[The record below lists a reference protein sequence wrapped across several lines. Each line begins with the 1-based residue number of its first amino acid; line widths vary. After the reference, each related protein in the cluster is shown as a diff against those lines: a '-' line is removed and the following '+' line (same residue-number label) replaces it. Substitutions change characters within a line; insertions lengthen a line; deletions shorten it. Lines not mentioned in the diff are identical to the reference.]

1 MWKKIK
7 KAFKKVAQAVRSG
20 VTQVVSIIKELV
32 NWTIGVVD
40 FVASL
45 LGLQLWKKLRV
56 SVVILRDENGPLLD
70 LKNATDAAAIEAV
83 IAEAERV
90 FRKEIRVKMVPADGQ
105 YITTVATPSPAAAL
119 DVHCDGGGAWGD
131 DFGEAG
137 SYFRDYSTNNVGG
150 FAIGYGAP
158 ITVFVVRNVSKK
170 WGCSL
175 GMSVNYVTVDIDGIQ
190 HSPFR
195 IIAHE
200 IGHSCN
206 LWHRKAASN
215 LMRKTDFGDDL
226 FRWQQAI
233 FRLSRHVT
241 FL

>member
-7 KAFKKVAQAVRSG
+7 KAAKKVVQAVRSA
-20 VTQVVSIIKELV
+20 VTEAVSIVKEVINRVL
-32 NWTIGVVD
+32 GVLD

-56 SVVILRDENGPLLD
+56 AVVILRNEDGTPVID
-70 LKNATDAAAIEAV
+70 PKDAEAAIE
-83 IAEAERV
+83 EAERI
-90 FRKEIRVKMVPADGQ
+90 FRKEIRVKMVPAHNQ
-105 YITTVATPSPAAAL
+105 YVTTVATPSPSAAL
-119 DVHCDGGGAWGD
+119 VVHCDGGGVWRD

-137 SYFRDYSTNNVGG
+137 SYFRDYSANNVGG

-158 ITVFVVRNVSKK
+158 ITVFVVKNVRGKM
-170 WGCSL
+170 GCSL
-175 GMSVNYVTVDIDGIQ
+175 GVLVNYVTVDVEGIKDVKDKL
-190 HSPFR
+190 FR

-200 IGHSCN
+200 VGHSCG
-206 LWHRKAASN
+206 LWHQKAASN
-215 LMRKTDFGDDL
+215 MMRPSDFGDDL

-233 FRLSRHVT
+233 FRNSRHVT